1 MDTFTWE
8 LAERVRKLTD
18 QLEERE
24 IDLAVLFNPGHIR
37 FFTDFRMNTA
47 TESILVVTGK
57 GDLFYIVPPLDYRRA
72 QESCWIRQ
80 LLIFPEDTPN
90 YLSPLAKILPPS
102 QVKRIGIEADTITY
116 HKLRF
121 LQEVFAAEL
130 IPIDRE
136 LFAMRAVK
144 TPAEIAL
151 LRKAA
156 LIADTAMQAC
166 YEMMQPGITEA
177 ELAGYARYI
186 FEKSGAEGASF
197 DPFWMS
203 GANAWLPQR
212 FPSTKALQKGELCI
226 FDMGAVYRGY
236 CSDLTRTLSLGGLNS
251 RQLEICQ
258 VAFTAQQTAMA
269 AIKPGVTAKSIDQIA
284 RDYIAGQGFG
294 DYFPH
299 ITGHGLGISIHEM
312 PILNQETDTILQES
326 MVVTVE
332 PGIYLP
338 GVGAART
345 EDMVLVT
352 AEGYEKLTQASY
364 DMLRS

>member
-1 MDTFTWE
+1 MDTFVLE
-8 LAERVRKLTD
+8 LQERVKKLAD
-18 QLEERE
+18 QLAERE

-47 TESILVVTGK
+47 TESILAATK
-57 GDLFYIVPPLDYRRA
+57 EGDLFYIVPPLDYRRA
-72 QESCWIRQ
+72 QQSCWIRQ
-80 LLIFPEDTPN
+80 LLTFPEDTPN
-90 YLSPLAKILPPS
+90 YLSPLEKILPPGK
-102 QVKRIGIEADTITY
+102 VKRIGIEADTIAY

-121 LQEVFAAEL
+121 LQEGFAAEL
-130 IPIDRE
+130 IPVDRE

-144 TPAEIAL
+144 TPAEIGL

-166 YEMMQPGITEA
+166 YEMMRPGVTEA
-177 ELAGYARYI
+177 ELAGYARYL
-186 FEKSGAEGASF
+186 FEKYGAEGASF

-212 FPSTKALQKGELCI
+212 FPSAKALQKGELCI

-258 VAFTAQQTAMA
+258 AAFTAQQRAMA
-269 AIKPGVTAKSIDQIA
+269 AIRPGVTAKAIDQIA

-294 DYFPH
+294 EYFPH
-299 ITGHGLGISIHEM
+299 ITGHGLGISIHEL
-312 PILNQETDTILQES
+312 PILDQETDTLLQEN

-332 PGIYLP
+332 PGIYVP

-352 AEGYEKLTQASY
+352 ASGYEKLTQAGY
-364 DMLRS
+364 NMLRT